1 MEVVETSIF
10 RPWVRFTKQNVQKV
24 PDAYGVHEIANA
36 AKGTIY
42 IGSGKLRSR
51 LLAHFPR
58 APDPIV
64 GASYFRYEKT
74 GSLERARQRERALL
88 REYYHKH
95 GNCPNLTRNRVR
107 TEFGGDIQC

>member
-1 MEVVETSIF
+1 MGIF
-10 RPWVRFTKQNVQKV
+10 KKWIRFNKENVKKV
-24 PDAYGVHEIANA
+24 PDVYGAYEIANA

-58 APDPIV
+58 ASDPIV

-74 GSLERARQRERALL
+74 GSSKRAKQREKTLL
-88 REYYHKH
+88 MEYYMKH
-95 GNCPNLTRNRVR
+95 GRLPKFNQKIV
-107 TEFGGDIQC
+107 

>member
-1 MEVVETSIF
+1 MVETGIF
-10 RPWVRFTKQNVQKV
+10 KPWTRFTKQNVQKV
-24 PDAYGVHEIANA
+24 SEVYGVYEIANA
-36 AKGTIY
+36 AKETIY

-88 REYYHKH
+88 KEYKRKH
-95 GNCPNLTRNRVR
+95 GKLPKFNQKIV
-107 TEFGGDIQC
+107 